1 MQAADLVKAAAIRLP
16 LRLLVASLAD
26 AHRRPSGPAAVLARY
41 IDSRR
46 GPVAGS
52 SLRSISQDGDDYDRG
67 SDSRLAAMTDSV
79 VEALAAH
86 RLVVANYPLLMSRP
100 DEFEDSTLLIIDE
113 AQALEQEVTG
123 AGSVVVEYQLLENL
137 AADLR
142 RRADEQ

>member
-1 MQAADLVKAAAIRLP
+1 
-16 LRLLVASLAD
+16 
-26 AHRRPSGPAAVLARY
+26 
-41 IDSRR
+41 
-46 GPVAGS
+46 
-52 SLRSISQDGDDYDRG
+52 
-67 SDSRLAAMTDSV
+67 V